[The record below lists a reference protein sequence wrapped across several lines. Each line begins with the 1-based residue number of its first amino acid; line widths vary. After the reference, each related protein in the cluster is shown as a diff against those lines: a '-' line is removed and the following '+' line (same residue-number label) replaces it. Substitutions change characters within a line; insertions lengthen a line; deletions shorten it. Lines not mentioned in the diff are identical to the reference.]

1 MKATP
6 EQRGRFRSMVADFAK
21 KHSIDYRISERH
33 DNPDIMNVTFSRPIL
48 YHDSCKYVDP
58 QEYEVKCVVCWP
70 EVRSLTDAAT
80 AIFVHVIRQLNLDGA
95 EPATKTPTI
104 TNVIYNP
111 PATVV
116 FWSDGSKT
124 VVKCGE
130 NDEFD
135 PEKGLAMAISK
146 KMLGNQGNY
155 YNEFKKWTGK
165 YEAATEEVESAYP
178 SVLIPES
185 IMTNVRNNM
194 RNYLRSI
201 VRGALG

>member
-1 MKATP
+1 MKATL
-6 EQRGRFRSMVADFAK
+6 EQRERFRSMVADFAK
-21 KHSIDYRISERH
+21 KRSIDYAVCNRW
-33 DNPDIMNVTFSRPIL
+33 DDPDITDVMFSRPIP
-48 YHDSCKYVDP
+48 YHDSRKYVDP

-95 EPATKTPTI
+95 EPATKTPAI
-104 TNVIYNP
+104 VNVIYNP

-146 KMLGNQGNY
+146 KMLGNQGSY
-155 YNEFKKWTGK
+155 YNEFKKWTWK
-165 YEAATEEVESAYP
+165 HEVENVFPKMAFSPIYDAG
-178 SVLIPES
+178 SGRLGDIIRERLLS
-185 IMTNVRNNM
+185 I
-194 RNYLRSI
+194 LR
-201 VRGALG
+201 RGALG

>member
-6 EQRGRFRSMVADFAK
+6 EQRERFRNMIQDFARK
-21 KHSIDYRISERH
+21 YSIDYRISERH
-33 DNPDIMNVTFSRPIL
+33 DNPDIMNVTFSRPML
-48 YHDSCKYVDP
+48 YHDAYKYVNP
-58 QEYEVKCVVCWP
+58 QEQEVRCVVCWP
-70 EVRSLTDAAT
+70 EVRSLTEAAT
-80 AIFVHVIRQLNLDGA
+80 AIFVHAIHQLNLDGA

-104 TNVIYNP
+104 TNVIYSP

-124 VVKCGE
+124 VVKRGE

-155 YNEFKKWTGK
+155 YNEFKKWAGK
-165 YEAATEEVESAYP
+165 FEVESLYP
-178 SVLIPES
+178 KTLFPNSPFLNKLAD
-185 IMTNVRNNM
+185 TAAK
-194 RNYLRSI
+194 L
-201 VRGALG
+201 GAAMLARRAL